1 MTAFGAINSLKLKL
15 KMRIDWRLLFGR
27 GYLSWHRRP
36 KKLEDWRKLPVVSS
50 KADYSDVA
58 IVMQGVVD
66 RQDEFTFETLRIY
79 QYFFPGAILILSTWS
94 DTDSRMLDRA
104 RSLGVQVVV
113 SEPIINPAR
122 GNFSRQVETSIQGI
136 HVAKSSGAK
145 FVLKVRTD
153 QRLYSHLSLDGLL
166 SLVMLFPPIS
176 SDRSLRGRIIFP
188 SSNSFVDRILGAT
201 DFMQFGYLEDVQKM
215 WTSSLRF
222 EFTKDITPEQTITAS
237 YLLELGWEREGLFTS
252 DTWIR
257 AMREVFGFV
266 DGASLDFFWHKYSMR
281 EYLWRSY
288 GSAPLDEITQ
298 SYWLKIMADG
308 KSL

>member
-104 RSLGVQVVV
+104 R
-113 SEPIINPAR
+113 
-122 GNFSRQVETSIQGI
+122 
-136 HVAKSSGAK
+136 
-145 FVLKVRTD
+145 
-153 QRLYSHLSLDGLL
+153 
-166 SLVMLFPPIS
+166 
-176 SDRSLRGRIIFP
+176 
-188 SSNSFVDRILGAT
+188 
-201 DFMQFGYLEDVQKM
+201 
-215 WTSSLRF
+215 
-222 EFTKDITPEQTITAS
+222 
-237 YLLELGWEREGLFTS
+237 
-252 DTWIR
+252 
-257 AMREVFGFV
+257 
-266 DGASLDFFWHKYSMR
+266 
-281 EYLWRSY
+281 
-288 GSAPLDEITQ
+288 
-298 SYWLKIMADG
+298 
-308 KSL
+308 